1 MDMTDFR
8 GLATVLCALAFVAVV
23 FWAYGPSRKRYFDDA
38 AQLPFADEEKQADEE
53 SSLPVDTSIQ
63 IDTSK

>member
-23 FWAYGPSRKRYFDDA
+23 FWAYGPSRKRDFDDA
-38 AQLPFADEEKQADEE
+38 VQLPFADEEKQADE
-53 SSLPVDTSIQ
+53 
-63 IDTSK
+63 